1 MATRK
6 KNPETSKSWTI
17 LVVGAWGNIA
27 SFQVSKV
34 LVTGLLAGLGVACAL
49 AVFTIVS
56 YRGVRSENRVLRAD
70 VARVKGELVASNEA
84 KDGAEVRLM
93 VLEAKDN
100 PTAKAQKKT
109 LDGATD
115 KGAKSKEQASTVE
128 KANLPEMLP
137 APQSGKE
144 SSPRET
150 RSFTVSQAAT
160 LPAEQPAD
168 AVPSGANVEDPVE
181 QNGPTD
187 ESNQDTETDG
197 SSNEEPVARDS
208 LTVEQLEI
216 WQAAGD
222 NSAKFQFS
230 LKNTD
235 AQGRKATGY
244 TFVVL
249 KPDEASQDPARGSPW
264 TPLTDGKPTTFKRGQ
279 FFSIARFKYVRGSI
293 SHIHDATRFKTAT
306 VYVYT
311 EEGDLWIEKAFDID
325 AVLRS

>member
-1 MATRK
+1 MATRR

-34 LVTGLLAGLGVACAL
+34 VVTGLLAGLGVACVL
-49 AVFTIVS
+49 AVFAIVS
-56 YRGVRSENRVLRAD
+56 YRGVHSANRALRAEM
-70 VARVKGELVASNEA
+70 ARVKAELLASNEA

-93 VLEAKDN
+93 VLQAKDN
-100 PTAKAQKKT
+100 PTDKAQKKT
-109 LDGATD
+109 SDATTD
-115 KGAKSKEQASTVE
+115 KGAKSKEQAPALE
-128 KANLPEMLP
+128 KASLPEMLP
-137 APQSGKE
+137 APQPGKE
-144 SSPRET
+144 SPRREA
-150 RSFTVSQAAT
+150 RPFTVSRAAT
-160 LPAEQPAD
+160 LPAEQPTD
-168 AVPSGANVEDPVE
+168 AAPSGANVEDPVE

-197 SSNEEPVARDS
+197 SSSGDPVSRDS

-293 SHIHDATRFKTAT
+293 SHIHDPTRFKTAT

>member
-17 LVVGAWGNIA
+17 LVVGAWGDIA
-27 SFQVSKV
+27 SFRISKV
-34 LVTGLLAGLGVACAL
+34 VVTGLLAALGVACAL
-49 AVFTIVS
+49 AVFATVS
-56 YRGVRSENRVLRAD
+56 YRGVRSENRALRAD
-70 VARVKGELVASNEA
+70 MARVKAELLASNEA

-100 PTAKAQKKT
+100 PTDKAQKKT
-109 LDGATD
+109 SDETAD
-115 KGAKSKEQASTVE
+115 KGEKPKGQTSAVE
-128 KANLPEMLP
+128 KASLRETPLP
-137 APQSGKE
+137 AQTGKE
-144 SSPRET
+144 TSPREA
-150 RSFTVSQAAT
+150 RPFTVSQAAT
-160 LPAEQPAD
+160 LSAEQPAD
-168 AVPSGANVEDPVE
+168 AAPSGADVESVE
-181 QNGPTD
+181 QDGPTA
-187 ESNQDTETDG
+187 ESTQDSETDG
-197 SSNEEPVARDS
+197 SYDGEPVSRDS

-293 SHIHDATRFKTAT
+293 SHIHDATKFKTAT

-311 EEGDLWIEKAFDID
+311 EQGDLWIEKTFDIG